1 MWQREDEAVDPCISE
16 VTQPMRIPTWRLVL
30 TGSAIVILAIVGVSL
45 VAASSTPVTSP
56 STNSAVAAPAAS
68 PGTSAAND
76 KNGNHP
82 GLRKLLA
89 RLGRVGEGAHRFVDG
104 TLNFTDQNG
113 AIVTVQLDH
122 GTIASIGSGSLTIN
136 EAGGKQVTVSTDA
149 STLVRLGGG
158 AGVGK
163 LTDLKAGDEV
173 FVQSRVDGGTT
184 LAKHV
189 LRVPAAASTTG
200 G

>member
-1 MWQREDEAVDPCISE
+1 
-16 VTQPMRIPTWRLVL
+16 MRIPTWRLAL
-30 TGSAIVILAIVGVSL
+30 TGTAIVILAVVGVGL
-45 VAASSTPVTSP
+45 VAASASP
-56 STNSAVAAPAAS
+56 APASSANGAAAPAAS
-68 PGTSAAND
+68 PGASATTGVKGD
-76 KNGNHP
+76 RP
-82 GLRKLLA
+82 GLRKLLG

-136 EAGGKQVTVSTDA
+136 EAGGKQLTVSTDA
-149 STLVRLGGG
+149 NTVVRLGGG
-158 AGVGK
+158 AGIGQ

-184 LAKHV
+184 LAKHI
-189 LRVPAAASTTG
+189 LRVPATTSTTG